1 MSSPSYERSFPGN
14 RDGNGEMIQAKGW
27 VLITGLV
34 VAFLGYECLPHGQD
48 LDAHNNTSL
57 FAQSSSGGAFLSF
70 GGITL
75 AVGILIVVLSF
86 CLPRR

>member
-1 MSSPSYERSFPGN
+1 
-14 RDGNGEMIQAKGW
+14 MIQAKDW

-34 VAFLGYECLPHGQD
+34 VAFFGYECLPHGQN

-57 FAQSSSGGAFLSF
+57 FAQSASGGAFLSF

-75 AVGILIVVLSF
+75 LIGILIVVISF
-86 CLPRR
+86 FLPRK